1 MPEEEEVQQ
10 EEQPKKKGLKGLMPI
25 MISAIVAAVVAF
37 GVLFFMGPK
46 LLGTNQAEQQTE
58 EQKAQEEAAKQRI
71 PITAVLI
78 SAGSNQTF
86 VLKGARDVAVVD
98 SLVFKV
104 GSDACRAAIADN
116 KSLIMDALMKIFIS
130 KTKAELATP
139 AGLELLKRQIKEAVE
154 LICNCS
160 GNDGVLEVYLYIKA
174 FASTE

>member
-1 MPEEEEVQQ
+1 MPEEVQQ
-10 EEQPKKKGLKGLMPI
+10 EDQPKKKKGGGLMS
-25 MISAIVAAVVAF
+25 MIVSATIAAIVAF
-37 GVLFFMGPK
+37 GVVYMMAPK
-46 LLGTNQAEQQTE
+46 FVGTNQEA
-58 EQKAQEEAAKQRI
+58 QKAQKEAEAAKQRI

-86 VLKGARDVAVVD
+86 VLKGAKDVAVVD

-104 GSDACRAAIADN
+104 GSDACRAAIADD
-116 KSLIMDALMKIFIS
+116 KPLIMDALMKIFIS

-139 AGLELLKRQIKEAVE
+139 AGMELLKKQIKEAVE
-154 LICNCS
+154 IITGCS

>member
-1 MPEEEEVQQ
+1 MPEDEEMQPEEEKS
-10 EEQPKKKGLKGLMPI
+10 KKKLDLKSMMTTAFVSMVMAFLVLYLAGP
-25 MISAIVAAVVAF
+25 MI
-37 GVLFFMGPK
+37 
-46 LLGTNQAEQQTE
+46 LGTNQKQKE
-58 EQKAQEEAAKQRI
+58 EEAKKQAAAKQRI

-104 GSDACRAAIADN
+104 GSDACRAAIADD
-116 KSLIMDALMKIFIS
+116 KPLIMDALMKIFIS

-139 AGLELLKRQIKEAVE
+139 AGLELLKKQIKEAVE
-154 LICNCS
+154 LITGCS
-160 GNDGVLEVYLYIKA
+160 GNDGVLVVYLYIKA

>member
-1 MPEEEEVQQ
+1 MPEEEEIQQ
-10 EEQPKKKGLKGLMPI
+10 EEEPKKKGLGGLMPI
-25 MISAIVAAVVAF
+25 IISAVVAAAVAF
-37 GVLFFMGPK
+37 GVLYLLGPK
-46 LLGTNQAEQQTE
+46 LVGTNQTQQQQQEQQ
-58 EQKAQEEAAKQRI
+58 QQEEVKQRI

-78 SAGSNQTF
+78 STGSNQTF
-86 VLKGARDVAVVD
+86 VLKGAKDVAVVD

-104 GSDACRAAIADN
+104 GSDACRAAIADQ
-116 KSLIMDALMKIFIS
+116 KSMIMDALMKIFIS

-154 LICNCS
+154 LITGCS

>member
-1 MPEEEEVQQ
+1 MGMPEEEEIQQ
-10 EEQPKKKGLKGLMPI
+10 EEEPKKKGLGGLMP
-25 MISAIVAAVVAF
+25 MIVSAVVAAAVAF
-37 GVLFFMGPK
+37 GVLYLLGPK
-46 LLGTNQAEQQTE
+46 LVGTNQTQQQQ
-58 EQKAQEEAAKQRI
+58 EQKQQQEVKQRI

-78 SAGSNQTF
+78 STGSNQTF
-86 VLKGARDVAVVD
+86 VLKGAKDVAVVD

-104 GSDACRAAIADN
+104 GSDACRAAIAEQ
-116 KSLIMDALMKIFIS
+116 KSMIMDALMKIFIS

-154 LICNCS
+154 LITGCS